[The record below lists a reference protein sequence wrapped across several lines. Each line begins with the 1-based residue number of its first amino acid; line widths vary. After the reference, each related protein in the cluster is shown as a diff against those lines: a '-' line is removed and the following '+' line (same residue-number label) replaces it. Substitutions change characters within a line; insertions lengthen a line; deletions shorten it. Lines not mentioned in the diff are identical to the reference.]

1 MNGSFYLYPA
11 PGKFFDVQS
20 IRSKLLSYSGVIE
33 VPGNDHE
40 FVIAVGNQA
49 SIVRERAMN
58 GNPPEWTVLVNLQ
71 PDSIYVWRQ
80 ASRETL
86 DYFAT
91 ILKYLLA
98 QGVAKIKDE
107 EDKDVPVTAP
117 EALLGRL
124 LA

>member
-20 IRSKLLSYSGVIE
+20 IRSKLLSYSGVIQ
-33 VPGNDHE
+33 VPGDGAE
-40 FVIAVGNQA
+40 FAVAVGNQE
-49 SIVRERAMN
+49 SIIRERVTK
-58 GNPPEWTVLVNLQ
+58 GEPPEWTVLVNVQ

-86 DYFAT
+86 DYFTT

-98 QGVAKIKDE
+98 QGVYKIKDE
-107 EDKDVPVTAP
+107 EGKDVPVTTP

-124 LA
+124 LS

>member
-20 IRSKLLSYSGVIE
+20 IRSKLLSYSGVVE
-33 VPGNDHE
+33 VPGSENE
-40 FVIAVGNQA
+40 FAIAVGGQE
-49 SIVRERAMN
+49 SIIRERVMK
-58 GNPPEWTVLVNLQ
+58 GQPPEWTVLVNVQ

-86 DYFAT
+86 DYFTT
-91 ILKYLLA
+91 ILKYLLT
-98 QGVAKIKDE
+98 QGVSKIRDE
-107 EDKDVPVTAP
+107 EGKDIPLTAP
-117 EALLGRL
+117 ESLLGRL